1 MSTTNKLVEMVAPV
15 LEKAVAAL
23 ERGADWMA
31 GEIPAVIQELLL
43 WKMWESGVLA
53 VIGLVLSVL
62 LVWGYSKLWKYAK
75 RDYDPFQLSYVPVG
89 GAITGLILIVTGTV
103 FLGNLLELIK
113 IVVAPRVWLLEYA
126 ASVLK

>member
-1 MSTTNKLVEMVAPV
+1 MSTTNKLIEMVAPV

-23 ERGADWMA
+23 ESGADWMA
-31 GEIPAVIQELLL
+31 GEIPAIIQELLL
-43 WKMWESGVLA
+43 WKVWYSGVLA

-75 RDYDPFQLSYVPVG
+75 RDYDQFFYRAVG

-103 FLGNLLELIK
+103 FL
-113 IVVAPRVWLLEYA
+113 
-126 ASVLK
+126 

>member
-113 IVVAPRVWLLEYA
+113 IVV
-126 ASVLK
+126 